1 MINAMRVLEPR
12 RDATSSCPACLGG
25 GVVEYRVPSPIA
37 LMIMVAALLLA
48 WLWDKGEWTFY
59 LLAPVSLAL
68 MAMREHGRCFNCGVG
83 LDRSIL
89 GRWVRR

>member
-1 MINAMRVLEPR
+1 
-12 RDATSSCPACLGG
+12 
-25 GVVEYRVPSPIA
+25 
-37 LMIMVAALLLA
+37 MIMVAALLLA

-89 GRWVRR
+89 GGWVRR